1 MITYE
6 FLYGIPPFHAETPE
20 KVFENI
26 LSGRID
32 RHEEYIDFS
41 PEALD
46 LMKRWLN
53 VDSSRRLGANGAAE
67 VKAHPFFNGVEWDS
81 VTKSEPASIH
91 QVTDPESTDYFDLR
105 GATPQL
111 FHEDDAIPVGQS
123 AATPE
128 ILGLGGAIT
137 APIPIER
144 EHARRDKAP

>member
-1 MITYE
+1 MYQRILQDPLQ
-6 FLYGIPPFHAETPE
+6 FPPDMP
-20 KVFENI
+20 V
-26 LSGRID
+26 
-32 RHEEYIDFS
+32 
-41 PEALD
+41 EAQSLIAQ
-46 LMKRWLN
+46 LLN
-53 VDSSRRLGANGAAE
+53 RDPSRRLGANGAAE
-67 VKAHPFFNGVEWDS
+67 VKAHPFFNGVECDS

-91 QVTDPESTDYFDLR
+91 QVTDPETTDYFDLR

-144 EHARRDKAP
+144 EHACRDKAP